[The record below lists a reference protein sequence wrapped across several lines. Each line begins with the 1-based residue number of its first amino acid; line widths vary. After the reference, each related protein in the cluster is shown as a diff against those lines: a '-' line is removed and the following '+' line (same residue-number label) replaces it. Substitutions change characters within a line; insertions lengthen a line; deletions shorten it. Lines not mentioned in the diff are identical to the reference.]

1 MHAFYNNDLHLTLTT
16 TRIAIQNGINQPCRV
31 NTFWSIDDYVSKV
44 EERSCMV
51 LPLMDFLSKDIYAPK
66 ITDYGH
72 ILYVLNALM
81 FFIPMNLAHQ
91 TPT

>member
-1 MHAFYNNDLHLTLTT
+1 M
-16 TRIAIQNGINQPCRV
+16 
-31 NTFWSIDDYVSKV
+31 SKV

-51 LPLMDFLSKDIYAPK
+51 LPLRDFLSKNTHAPK
-66 ITDYGH
+66 MTDYVH

-81 FFIPMNLAHQ
+81 FFIQMNLAHQ

>member
-1 MHAFYNNDLHLTLTT
+1 M
-16 TRIAIQNGINQPCRV
+16 
-31 NTFWSIDDYVSKV
+31 SKV

-51 LPLMDFLSKDIYAPK
+51 LPLRDFLSKDTYAPK
-66 ITDYGH
+66 MTDYGH

>member
-1 MHAFYNNDLHLTLTT
+1 
-16 TRIAIQNGINQPCRV
+16 
-31 NTFWSIDDYVSKV
+31 
-44 EERSCMV
+44 MV
-51 LPLMDFLSKDIYAPK
+51 LCQRLKNAPAWFYLEGFLSNDTYATK
-66 ITDYGH
+66 MTDYGH